1 MIKEKILEI
10 LYQLGFL
17 PELVDENFGYRFEY
31 EELTVLY
38 TPEDEDAHTAYFM
51 IPGIFDISE
60 DNRVVVLEAMVK
72 LAGKVKFV
80 QPVIVSDSVWLNYQH
95 FLGEQEPALEV
106 IEHMIRSLA
115 FSTVQFHKYI
125 NNESDDE

>member
-10 LYQLGFL
+10 LSQLGFQ

-31 EELTVLY
+31 EGLTVLY

-72 LAGKVKFV
+72 LVGKVKFV

-95 FLGEQEPALEV
+95 FLGEQEPTLEV
-106 IEHMIRSLA
+106 IEHIIRSLA

-125 NNESDDE
+125 NNEDNDE